1 MQRELL
7 LSQDQFFNYLP
18 KLIASGVTFQAE
30 ENDCGYIV
38 ITFTGGY

>member
-1 MQRELL
+1 MQKLT

-18 KLIASGVTFQAE
+18 NLIGSGVTFQAE

>member
-1 MQRELL
+1 MNRYNNEYG
-7 LSQDQFFNYLP
+7 FNYLS
-18 KLIASGVTFQAE
+18 KLIASGVTFEAE

>member
-1 MQRELL
+1 MRKLT
-7 LSQDQFFNYLP
+7 LSQDEFFTHLA
-18 KLIASGVTFQAE
+18 KLIASGVTFEAE